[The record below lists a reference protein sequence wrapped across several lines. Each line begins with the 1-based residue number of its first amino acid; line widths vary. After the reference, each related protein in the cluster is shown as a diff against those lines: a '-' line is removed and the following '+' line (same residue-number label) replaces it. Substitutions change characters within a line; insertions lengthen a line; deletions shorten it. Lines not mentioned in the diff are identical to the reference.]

1 MATKWSPVIL
11 RVNPL
16 SIFWHDTPTFVN
28 TKTAPGF
35 NWLLNWF
42 QTALWIVPLIC
53 PVLSASRTVGSGD
66 KQSISFKTETKN
78 GILSVKER
86 PDAVY
91 GRSFCFIHATL
102 YLSNKTSTSVVK
114 KSDRNCWYGDEEK
127 DESFAWVHKF

>member
-1 MATKWSPVIL
+1 
-11 RVNPL
+11 
-16 SIFWHDTPTFVN
+16 
-28 TKTAPGF
+28 
-35 NWLLNWF
+35 
-42 QTALWIVPLIC
+42 
-53 PVLSASRTVGSGD
+53 LSASRTVGSGD

-114 KSDRNCWYGDEEK
+114 KSDRNC
-127 DESFAWVHKF
+127 